1 MSEVFSYTA
10 RPSTVIDQR
19 MIAPAPLFPDM
30 SQGSEGMKKIIHAK
44 QTNDENYWSLM
55 REVFAH
61 DAETLP
67 LQRFKVW
74 FSTLS
79 VPLMSQARHS
89 EYIRLALNAMQDPVY
104 REALTETYIGMT
116 EQDHVQVFNMF
127 SDFPTTMNRVQ
138 ALGHLLFNGYDYEK
152 IRSMKTIV
160 ELGGGVGDLCDTVY
174 RLGFTGDYYIYDF
187 PEISKLQEYHLTTA
201 GHENVKF
208 INSTDSLVAGD
219 LVIATWSLTE
229 MPLDLR
235 DVVVDKLKDSKDWI
249 VAYSN
254 KIFGIDNDEW
264 VNNTFIPQF
273 QDTKNWEIKPLDFMP
288 WDGGTFY
295 VTLKEKA

>member
-1 MSEVFSYTA
+1 MSEMFSYTA
-10 RPSTVIDQR
+10 RPSSVIDQR

-30 SQGSEGMKKIIHAK
+30 NQNSEGMRKLVQAK
-44 QTNDENYWSLM
+44 QTNDENYWSTM

-74 FSTLS
+74 MSTLS

-89 EYIRLALNAMQDPVY
+89 EYIRLGLDAAQDPVY
-104 REALTETYIGMT
+104 RDALTETYIGMT
-116 EQDHVQVFNMF
+116 EQDHQMVFNMF
-127 SDFPTTMNRVQ
+127 SDFPTTMNRIQ

-219 LVIATWSLTE
+219 LVVATWSLTE

-235 DVVVDKLKDSKDWI
+235 DIVVDKLQDSKEWI

-254 KIFGIDNDEW
+254 KIFGIDNDAWIKE
-264 VNNTFIPQF
+264 TFIPKM
-273 QDTKNWEIKPLDFMP
+273 KNKTCEINALDFMP

-295 VTLKEKA
+295 LTVK

>member
-1 MSEVFSYTA
+1 MSEMFSYTA
-10 RPSTVIDQR
+10 RPSSVIDQR

-30 SQGSEGMKKIIHAK
+30 NQNSEGMRKLVQAK
-44 QTNDENYWSLM
+44 QTNDENYWSTM

-61 DAETLP
+61 DVETLP

-74 FSTLS
+74 MSTLS

-89 EYIRLALNAMQDPVY
+89 EYIRLGLDAAQDPVY
-104 REALTETYIGMT
+104 RDALTETYIGMT
-116 EQDHVQVFNMF
+116 EQDHQMVFNMF
-127 SDFPTTMNRVQ
+127 SDFPTTMNRIQ

-219 LVIATWSLTE
+219 LVVATWSLTE

-235 DVVVDKLKDSKDWI
+235 DVVVDKLQDSKEWI

-254 KIFGIDNDEW
+254 KIFGIDNDAWIKE
-264 VNNTFIPQF
+264 TFIPKM
-273 QDTKNWEIKPLDFMP
+273 KNKTCQINALDFMP

-295 VTLKEKA
+295 LTVK

>member
-1 MSEVFSYTA
+1 MSEMFSYTA
-10 RPSTVIDQR
+10 RPSSVIDQR

-30 SQGSEGMKKIIHAK
+30 NQNSEGMRKLVQAK
-44 QTNDENYWSLM
+44 QTNDENYWSTM

-74 FSTLS
+74 MSTLS

-89 EYIRLALNAMQDPVY
+89 EYIRLGLDAAQDPVY
-104 REALTETYIGMT
+104 RDALTETYIGMT
-116 EQDHVQVFNMF
+116 EQDHQMVFNMF

-235 DVVVDKLKDSKDWI
+235 DVVVDKLKNSKDWI

-264 VNNTFIPQF
+264 INNTFIPQF
-273 QDTKNWEIKPLDFMP
+273 QDNKNWEIKPLDFMP

>member
-1 MSEVFSYTA
+1 MSEMFSYTA
-10 RPSTVIDQR
+10 RPSSVIDQR

-30 SQGSEGMKKIIHAK
+30 NQNSEGMRKLVQAK
-44 QTNDENYWSLM
+44 QTNDENYWSTM

-74 FSTLS
+74 MSTLS

-89 EYIRLALNAMQDPVY
+89 EYIRLGLDAAQDPVY
-104 REALTETYIGMT
+104 RDALTETYIGMT
-116 EQDHVQVFNMF
+116 EQDHQMVFNMF
-127 SDFPTTMNRVQ
+127 SDFPTTMNRIQ

-219 LVIATWSLTE
+219 LVVATWSLTE

-235 DVVVDKLKDSKDWI
+235 DVVVDKLQDSKEWI

-254 KIFGIDNDEW
+254 KIFGIDNDAWIKE
-264 VNNTFIPQF
+264 TFIPKM
-273 QDTKNWEIKPLDFMP
+273 KNKTCEINALDFMP

-295 VTLKEKA
+295 LTVK